1 MTVSGVALRGV
12 LLLVGAVLA
21 VTVSARQ
28 LAPLPDLVLV
38 VVASAALRS
47 GPRAGLV
54 TGLFGGWLLDLL
66 PPGSAVL
73 GTQAL
78 LYAVCG
84 LGLGL
89 ARRAGHVS
97 LVWVVAVIAA
107 AGCGLELVR
116 AGLAMAQGVPV
127 DVASSLG
134 RVLAT
139 ATVALVVVPLVTAV
153 ERRAEQRRFA

>member
-1 MTVSGVALRGV
+1 MTPAGVVVRGA

-21 VTVSARQ
+21 VTLGARH

-47 GPRAGLV
+47 GPRVGLATGLV
-54 TGLFGGWLLDLL
+54 GGWLLDLL
-66 PPGSAVL
+66 PPGSPVL

-84 LGLGL
+84 LVLGL
-89 ARRAGHVS
+89 ARRPGQVS
-97 LVWVVAVIAA
+97 LVWVVGVVAG
-107 AGCGLELVR
+107 AGCGLESVR
-116 AGLAMAQGVPV
+116 ALIALAQGVPV
-127 DVASSLG
+127 DAASSLG

-153 ERRAEQRRFA
+153 ERHAEQRRFA

>member
-1 MTVSGVALRGV
+1 MTFSGLALRGA

-21 VTVSARQ
+21 VTLGARH

-47 GPRAGLV
+47 GPRVGLAAGLV
-54 TGLFGGWLLDLL
+54 GGWLLDLL
-66 PPGSAVL
+66 PPGSPVL

-84 LGLGL
+84 LVLGL
-89 ARRAGHVS
+89 ARRPGHVPM
-97 LVWVVAVIAA
+97 VWVVAVVAA
-107 AGCGLELVR
+107 AGCGLEAVR
-116 AGLAMAQGVPV
+116 ALLALAEGVPV
-127 DVASSLG
+127 DAASSLG
-134 RVLAT
+134 RVLVT
-139 ATVALVVVPLVTAV
+139 ATVALVVVPFITAV

>member
-1 MTVSGVALRGV
+1 MRGA

-21 VTVSARQ
+21 VTLGARH

-47 GPRAGLV
+47 GPRVGLATGLV
-54 TGLFGGWLLDLL
+54 GGWLLDLL
-66 PPGSAVL
+66 PPGSPVL

-84 LGLGL
+84 LLVGL
-89 ARRAGHVS
+89 ARRPGHVS
-97 LVWVVAVIAA
+97 LVRVVAVV
-107 AGCGLELVR
+107 AGAGIGLEAVR
-116 AGLAMAQGVPV
+116 ALIALAQGVPV

>member
-1 MTVSGVALRGV
+1 MTFSGVVLRGV

-21 VTVSARQ
+21 VTLSARH

-47 GPRAGLV
+47 GPRVGLGAGLV
-54 TGLFGGWLLDLL
+54 GGWLLDLL

-84 LGLGL
+84 LLVGL
-89 ARRAGHVS
+89 ARRPGPVS
-97 LVWVVAVIAA
+97 LVWVVVVITA
-107 AGCGLELVR
+107 AGLGLEATR
-116 AGLAMAQGVPV
+116 ALLALAEGVPV
-127 DVASSLG
+127 DVVSSLG
-134 RVLAT
+134 RLVAT
-139 ATVALVVVPLVTAV
+139 ATVSLLLVPLLTLV
-153 ERRAEQRRFA
+153 ERRAERRRFA

>member
-1 MTVSGVALRGV
+1 MTVSGVALRGA

-21 VTVSARQ
+21 VTLGARH

-47 GPRAGLV
+47 GPRVGLITGLV
-54 TGLFGGWLLDLL
+54 GGWLLDLL

-84 LGLGL
+84 LLVGL
-89 ARRAGHVS
+89 ARRPGHVS

-107 AGCGLELVR
+107 AGCGLEVVR
-116 AGLAMAQGVPV
+116 ALLALAQGVPV
-127 DVASSLG
+127 EVASSLG

-153 ERRAEQRRFA
+153 ERRADQRRFA

>member
-1 MTVSGVALRGV
+1 MTAAGVVLRGA

-21 VTVSARQ
+21 VTLGARH

-47 GPRAGLV
+47 GPRVGLV
-54 TGLFGGWLLDLL
+54 TGLVGGWLLDLL
-66 PPGSAVL
+66 PPGSPIL

-84 LGLGL
+84 LLLGL
-89 ARRAGHVS
+89 ARRPGHVS
-97 LVWVVAVIAA
+97 LVWVVAVVAA
-107 AGCGLELVR
+107 AGCGLEVVR
-116 AGLAMAQGVPV
+116 ALLALAEGVAADP
-127 DVASSLG
+127 ASSAG

-139 ATVALVVVPLVTAV
+139 ATVALIVVPLVTAV
-153 ERRAEQRRFA
+153 ERHAEQRRFA